1 MNTNSIRLFAKNARI
16 NLCKAVEHRIKYWG
30 FDDDGHPQTQPVAVS
45 GGYSFRGEVYNDTM
59 VVGLWQNLKNRLSTG
74 ENTLQDTIEEAAYT
88 WFNRLVAIKI
98 LEENNFIPPVLRFRE
113 GSLVPEILQKA
124 KAGEHSI
131 THSGKIE
138 SLQKALGDN
147 DDEKALAILITDF
160 CNKNPL
166 LSEVFGK
173 LDDYTQILLPQNLLA
188 VDGFLAML
196 NDEKNIRPEDYREV
210 ELIGWL
216 YQFYISDRKDE
227 VFDGFKK
234 NKKARPEDIPAA
246 TQIFTP
252 KWIVSYMV
260 ENTLGKAYIDYEP
273 DTPLKEQMKYLV
285 EDQNTDHQ
293 PLIEDITEL
302 SLIDPAAGSGHI
314 LVVGFEWLYQM
325 YIEQGYAPKNAAKAI
340 IEHNLFGLDID
351 ERAAQ
356 LARFAVLLKAALLL
370 EKRMIGDGRSFLAE
384 RSVLLP
390 HIYAFPEVYHFSME
404 EVGLF
409 TQGRY
414 TEEIT
419 AAIRLLQKGKNIGS
433 ALRLSLSAEAQAH
446 IKQQMAHWD
455 STPLDIEQEVVY
467 KHLRPYLAVALTL
480 AQRYTAVVANPPYM
494 GSTNM
499 NAELKAYLEK
509 NYPMTKADLFAVFME
524 KMMEMVQDN
533 ARMSCITM
541 QSWMFL
547 SSFEALRKNII
558 EKYEIKS
565 LLQLGYG
572 VIGIAFGTTAFS
584 LKKSLPS
591 ENKGNYFRM
600 FDKIAQNIQTGD
612 CATLFRIAKN
622 NDSFRYKFDEYSSE
636 NKISENIE
644 SNEKGNLIKF
654 QAKQKD
660 FEKIPGSP
668 IAYWV
673 SDKVREIFEKNQK
686 LGEVGEAKQGLATAD
701 NDRFLRLWNEVSYNK
716 IGYNM
721 ANSEEALESKKKWFP
736 YNKGGEVR
744 KWYGNQEYLV
754 NWENDGY
761 EIKNFYD
768 EKGKLRSRPQN
779 TEYYFKESISWGLIT
794 SAGSSFR
801 YFPKGFIYDV
811 AGMSYFIDKN
821 QFNYLGILNTKI
833 YSDFTKIINPTI
845 NFSNGVFA
853 LLPALF
859 TQNEKFNKL
868 VEENIDIS
876 KEEWDS
882 RETSWDFEKLSL
894 IDSKDLKTAYEN
906 YCNHWRDNFVQL
918 HKNEEELNRLF
929 IEIYELQD
937 EMDEKVSFDDI
948 TILKKEAKIVEID
961 NSKAK
966 EFSSESE
973 KYLYDRGVSLEFNK
987 DELVK
992 QFLSYA
998 IGCIMGRYSTDKP
1011 GLIMVNSDDILELSS
1026 NKFLVK
1032 DSTGELRHEVET
1044 EFLPDEDAI
1053 IPIMGSLCAFPDDM
1067 VRRIENLIHYIWG
1080 DENATEN
1087 FNFINRSLGMPLEKW
1102 LTENFWEYHTK
1113 MYSKRPIYWLFC
1125 SNPKS
1130 VAKSAF
1136 RVLVYMHRMDA
1147 YTVQQIMRQYLYPH
1161 QEYLRKEYED
1171 LLSREASLDKE
1182 EKRRLDAMPKLINE
1196 LKEYSEQLKEYAN
1209 QQIVI
1214 DLDDGVKQNYAKFK
1228 GILAVV
1234 K

>member
-30 FDDDGHPQTQPVAVS
+30 FDEDGHPQTQPVAVS

-59 VVGLWQNLKNRLSTG
+59 AVSLWQNLKNRLSTG
-74 ENTLQDTIEEAAYT
+74 ENTLQDTVEESAYT

-188 VDGFLAML
+188 ADGFLAML

-273 DTPLKEQMKYLV
+273 DTPLREQMKYLV

-384 RSVLLP
+384 KSVLLP

-419 AAIRLLQKGKNIGS
+419 VAIRLLQKGKNIGS

-446 IKQQMAHWD
+446 IKQQMTHWD

-494 GSTNM
+494 GSANM

-524 KMMEMVQDN
+524 VIPNLTKEN
-533 ARMSCITM
+533 A
-541 QSWMFL
+541 
-547 SSFEALRKNII
+547 
-558 EKYEIKS
+558 
-565 LLQLGYG
+565 
-572 VIGIAFGTTAFS
+572 AFS
-584 LKKSLPS
+584 LINLPS
-591 ENKGNYFRM
+591 WLFLSTFEGLRNYYLANYTFNSLLHMGRGIFGVDFGSVAFTVEKKKIVNAYGNYFRLHERN
-600 FDKIAQNIQTGD
+600 FQHIYFEDIEK
-612 CATLFRIAKN
+612 LFIYSKDNKN
-622 NDSFRYKFDEYSSE
+622 YKYDFSLYRDENGINE
-636 NKISENIE
+636 IPKNGT
-644 SNEKGNLIKF
+644 EKGNTIF
-654 QAKQKD
+654 YPHIPQDQ

-668 IAYWV
+668 IAYWASEKLKEAFATGKKM
-673 SDKVREIFEKNQK
+673 SDVAEPR
-686 LGEVGEAKQGLATAD
+686 AGLTTGD
-701 NDRFLRLWNEVSYNK
+701 NDRFVRLWWEVDNEK
-716 IGYNM
+716 IKYDNETLEETIDNGY
-721 ANSEEALESKKKWFP
+721 KWYP
-736 YNKGGEVR
+736 YNKGGAR
-744 KWYGNQEYLV
+744 RQWFGNYDYVL
-754 NWENDGY
+754 
-761 EIKNFYD
+761 NFN
-768 EKGKLRSRPQN
+768 EEAQLILSKQGNKLASKLQ
-779 TEYYFKESISWGLIT
+779 YFKEAIT
-794 SAGSSFR
+794 WSNIISAGFSIR
-801 YFPKGFIYDV
+801 YREKGSVFDIS
-811 AGMSYFIDKN
+811 GMSAFFENGQDIKYI
-821 QFNYLGILNTKI
+821 LGIISSKLSDYVFKILNPTVNLQVGDFKNFPVI
-833 YSDFTKIINPTI
+833 EDEDVKREVLPVVEECLAISKYDWNTFETAWDFTANPL
-845 NFSNGVFA
+845 A
-853 LLPALF
+853 
-859 TQNEKFNKL
+859 
-868 VEENIDIS
+868 DIS
-876 KEEWDS
+876 QYIYGYTGNLEDLENK
-882 RETSWDFEKLSL
+882 TSNIE
-894 IDSKDLKTAYEN
+894 TAYEKYKLFTN
-906 YCNHWRDNFVQL
+906 SQFKKL
-918 HKNEEELNRLF
+918 KENEETLNELF
-929 IEIYELQD
+929 IQLYGLEQELD
-937 EMDEKVSFDDI
+937 ATVSEKDI
-948 TILKKEAKIVEID
+948 TIAKIFDKAEDISEE
-961 NSKAK
+961 SKNN
-966 EFSSESE
+966 
-973 KYLYDRGVSLEFNK
+973 KYFLTKTDV
-987 DELVK
+987 VK
-992 QFLSYA
+992 QLLSYLVGV
-998 IGCIMGRYSTDKP
+998 ILGRYRLDREGVQISCPNETKEQIAP
-1011 GLIMVNSDDILELSS
+1011 YQ
-1026 NKFLVK
+1026 
-1032 DSTGELRHEVET
+1032 VEGMFGT
-1044 EFLPDEDAI
+1044 FTMEIDEDAI
-1053 IPIMGSLCAFPDDM
+1053 IPVMGSSCAFPDDM

-1161 QEYLRKEYED
+1161 QEYFRKEYED

-1182 EKRRLDAMPKLINE
+1182 EKRRLDAMPKLMNE

>member
-45 GGYSFRGEVYNDTM
+45 GGDSFRGEVYNDTM

-188 VDGFLAML
+188 ADGFLAML

-384 RSVLLP
+384 KSVLLP

-446 IKQQMAHWD
+446 IKQQMTHWD

-509 NYPMTKADLFAVFME
+509 NYPITKSDLCTVFV
-524 KMMEMVQDN
+524 EMFPH
-533 ARMSCITM
+533 ITVENGKYAFIIPP
-541 QSWMFL
+541 SWMFL
-547 SSFEALRKNII
+547 SSYENLRYHIFSTNSID
-558 EKYEIKS
+558 S
-565 LLQLGYG
+565 LLHLSRG
-572 VIGIAFGTTAFS
+572 VFGADFGSVSCVITNAYSTRA
-584 LKKSLPS
+584 
-591 ENKGNYFRM
+591 KGTYFRLIERT
-600 FDKIAQNIQTGD
+600 FQEFYQGHLEELFLKTLENPDFKYDFSNYDKDLTE
-612 CATLFRIAKN
+612 L
-622 NDSFRYKFDEYSSE
+622 EYS
-636 NKISENIE
+636 
-644 SNEKGNLIKF
+644 EKGNTIF
-654 QAKQKD
+654 YPHIPQDQ

-686 LGEVGEAKQGLATAD
+686 LGEVGEAKAGLQTGD
-701 NDRFLRLWNEVSYNK
+701 NNRFLRLWNEVSFTK

-721 ANSEEALESKKKWFP
+721 ANSQEALESKKKWFP
-736 YNKGGEVR
+736 CNKGGEVR

-761 EIKNFYD
+761 EIKDLKNAVV
-768 EKGKLRSRPQN
+768 RNPN
-779 TEYYFKESISWGLIT
+779 YYFRECISWGLIT
-794 SAGSSFR
+794 SGGSSFR
-801 YFPKGFIYDV
+801 YFPKGFIFDISAV
-811 AGMSYFIDKN
+811 TYFIEKKEREI
-821 QFNYLGILNTKI
+821 LGVLNSK
-833 YSDFTKIINPTI
+833 YFLELSQIINPTI

-882 RETSWDFEKLSL
+882 KETSWNFEKLSL
-894 IDSKDLKTAYEN
+894 IDGKDLKTAYEN

-929 IEIYELQD
+929 IEIYDLQD
-937 EMDEKVSFDDI
+937 EMDEKVAFEDI
-948 TILKKEAKIVEID
+948 TILKKEAKIVELD
-961 NSKAK
+961 NSISKN
-966 EFSSESE
+966 FSSESE
-973 KYLYDRGVSLEFNK
+973 KYLYDRGVNLEFNK
-987 DELVK
+987 DELIK

-998 IGCIMGRYSTDKP
+998 VGCIMGRYSINKA
-1011 GLIMVNSDDILELSS
+1011 GLIIANSDDILELSE
-1026 NKFLVK
+1026 NKFIVK
-1032 DSTGELRHEVET
+1032 GTDGEIRQEVESK
-1044 EFLPDEDAI
+1044 FLPDEDAI
-1053 IPIMGSLCAFPDDM
+1053 IPVMGSSCAFPDDM
-1067 VRRIENLIHYIWG
+1067 VRRIEDLIHYIWG

>member
-138 SLQKALGDN
+138 SLQNALGDN

-188 VDGFLAML
+188 ADGFLAML

-446 IKQQMAHWD
+446 IKQQMTHWD

-494 GSTNM
+494 GSANM

-533 ARMSCITM
+533 ARMGCITM
-541 QSWMFL
+541 ESWMFL
-547 SSFEALRKNII
+547 SSY
-558 EKYEIKS
+558 EKMRHYILDKYSVVS
-565 LLQLGYG
+565 LGHFG
-572 VIGIAFGTTAFS
+572 WHIIGIAFGTAM
-584 LKKSLPS
+584 LVLEKS
-591 ENKGNYFRM
+591 K
-600 FDKIAQNIQTGD
+600 NIKLG
-612 CATLFRIAKN
+612 
-622 NDSFRYKFDEYSSE
+622 EYSYLTI
-636 NKISENIE
+636 NDINRDI
-644 SNEKGNLIKF
+644 NEPFVFPK
-654 QAKQKD
+654 KD
-660 FEKIPGSP
+660 NGRYAYIPQDQFEKIPGSP

-673 SDKVREIFEKNQK
+673 SDRVIEIFEKCSK
-686 LGEVGEAKQGLATAD
+686 LENFFEIKEGIKTAD
-701 NDRFLRLWNEVSYNK
+701 NERFIREWWTINNK
-716 IGYNM
+716 DIYYLGTNLD
-721 ANSEEALESKKKWFP
+721 EKKYIFTT
-736 YNKGGEVR
+736 KGGDYR
-744 KWYGNQEYLV
+744 KWYGNL
-754 NWENDGY
+754 NDLLFWENNGY
-761 EIKNFYD
+761 DLKNFKKATITN
-768 EKGKLRSRPQN
+768 EEN
-779 TEYYFKESISWGLIT
+779 FFKNNITWNRLT
-794 SAGSSFR
+794 SAKISFR
-801 YFPKGFIYDV
+801 YTENGSVPNM
-811 AGMSYFIDKN
+811 AGLCMYKKNIKEEYSYFLS
-821 QFNYLGILNTKI
+821 FFNTKI
-833 YSDFTKIINPTI
+833 VKYILDLLNPTLNFPPGLIKIIPFKEIDFDLKKIIKNYG
-845 NFSNGVFA
+845 SM
-853 LLPALF
+853 
-859 TQNEKFNKL
+859 
-868 VEENIDIS
+868 NIDIS

-894 IDSKDLKTAYEN
+894 VDGKDLKSAYEN
-906 YCNHWRDNFVQL
+906 YCSHWRDNFVQL
-918 HKNEEELNRLF
+918 HKNEEELNKLF

-961 NSKAK
+961 NSKTK

-973 KYLYDRGVSLEFNK
+973 RYLYDRGVSLEFNK

-998 IGCIMGRYSTDKP
+998 IGCIMGRYSINKS
-1011 GLIMVNSDDILELSS
+1011 GLIMANSDDILELSS

-1032 DSTGELRHEVET
+1032 GSNGELRQEVET

-1053 IPIMGSLCAFPDDM
+1053 IPIMGSSCAFPDDM

-1182 EKRRLDAMPKLINE
+1182 EKRRLDAMPKLMNE

>member
-30 FDDDGHPQTQPVAVS
+30 FDEDGHPQTQPVAVS

-74 ENTLQDTIEEAAYT
+74 ENILQDTVEEAAYT

-188 VDGFLAML
+188 ADGFLAML
-196 NDEKNIRPEDYREV
+196 NDEENIRPEDYREV

-446 IKQQMAHWD
+446 IKQQMTHWD

-467 KHLRPYLAVALTL
+467 KHLRPYLTVALTL

-494 GSTNM
+494 GSANM
-499 NAELKAYLEK
+499 NAELKTYLEK

-524 KMMEMVQDN
+524 VCLVMSQDKG
-533 ARMSCITM
+533 RMGMIN
-541 QSWMFL
+541 QHSWMFL
-547 SSFEALRKNII
+547 SSFEVYRK
-558 EKYEIKS
+558 Y
-565 LLQLGYG
+565 LLQNFCIENMLHLGSRTFDE
-572 VIGIAFGTTAFS
+572 IGGEVVQNTSFV
-584 LKKSLPS
+584 LRNQVPND
-591 ENKGNYFRM
+591 EQKGNYYRM
-600 FDKIAQNIQTGD
+600 VDERNTTLKEQSFLMKKIFYPHIPQDQ
-612 CATLFRIAKN
+612 
-622 NDSFRYKFDEYSSE
+622 
-636 NKISENIE
+636 
-644 SNEKGNLIKF
+644 
-654 QAKQKD
+654 

-668 IAYWV
+668 IAYWASEKLLEAFSNGTKM
-673 SDKVREIFEKNQK
+673 SDVAEPRVGLQTGDNEKYI
-686 LGEVGEAKQGLATAD
+686 
-701 NDRFLRLWNEVSYNK
+701 RLWWEVENEK
-716 IGYNM
+716 IKYDNETLEETIDNGY
-721 ANSEEALESKKKWFP
+721 KWYP
-736 YNKGGEVR
+736 YNKGGAR
-744 KWYGNQEYLV
+744 RQWFGNYDYVV
-754 NWENDGY
+754 NWENNGV
-761 EIKNFYD
+761 EIRNFKNAVV
-768 EKGKLRSRPQN
+768 RNP
-779 TEYYFKESISWGLIT
+779 TTYFKEAITWSLIT
-794 SAGSSFR
+794 SGGFSIRYREKGSIF
-801 YFPKGFIYDV
+801 DV
-811 AGMSYFIDKN
+811 SGMSAFFDNGQDIKYI
-821 QFNYLGILNTKI
+821 LGLMSSKLSDYVFKILNPTVSLQVGDFKNFPVI
-833 YSDFTKIINPTI
+833 EDEDVKREVLPVVEECLAISKYDWNTFETAWDFTANPLADISQYIYGYTG
-845 NFSNGVFA
+845 NLEDLENKTSNIETA
-853 LLPALF
+853 YEKYKLF
-859 TQNEKFNKL
+859 TNSQ
-868 VEENIDIS
+868 
-876 KEEWDS
+876 
-882 RETSWDFEKLSL
+882 FEKL
-894 IDSKDLKTAYEN
+894 KE
-906 YCNHWRDNFVQL
+906 
-918 HKNEEELNRLF
+918 NEETLNELF
-929 IEIYELQD
+929 IQLYGLEQELD
-937 EMDEKVSFDDI
+937 ATVPEKDI
-948 TILKKEAKIVEID
+948 TIAKIFDKAEDISEE
-961 NSKAK
+961 SKNN
-966 EFSSESE
+966 
-973 KYLYDRGVSLEFNK
+973 KYFLTKTDV
-987 DELVK
+987 VK
-992 QFLSYA
+992 QLLSYLVGV
-998 IGCIMGRYSTDKP
+998 ILGRYRLDREGVQISCPNVTKEQTAP
-1011 GLIMVNSDDILELSS
+1011 YQ
-1026 NKFLVK
+1026 
-1032 DSTGELRHEVET
+1032 VEGMSGT
-1044 EFLPDEDAI
+1044 FTMEIDEDAI
-1053 IPIMGSLCAFPDDM
+1053 IPVMGSSCAFPDDM

-1182 EKRRLDAMPKLINE
+1182 EKRRLDAMPKLMNE